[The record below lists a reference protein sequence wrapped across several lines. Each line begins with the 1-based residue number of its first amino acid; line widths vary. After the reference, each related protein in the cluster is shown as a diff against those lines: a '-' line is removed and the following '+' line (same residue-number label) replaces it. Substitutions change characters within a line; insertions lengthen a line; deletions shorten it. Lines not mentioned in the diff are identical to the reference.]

1 MIMFGPMEL
10 LILLIIGTFFV
21 GALIAIVVLIR
32 KDKS

>member
-1 MIMFGPMEL
+1 MMVGPMEL

>member
-1 MIMFGPMEL
+1 MMFGPTEL